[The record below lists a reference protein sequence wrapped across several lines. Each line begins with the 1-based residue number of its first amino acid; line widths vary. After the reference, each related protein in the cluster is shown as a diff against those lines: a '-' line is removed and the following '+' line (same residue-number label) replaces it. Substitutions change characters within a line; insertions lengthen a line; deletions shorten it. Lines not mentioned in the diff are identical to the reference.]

1 MTFRLSKIV
10 RRKER
15 TSLHPILDHRM
26 VFFVAIF
33 ASPDRVWECGAF
45 EIVGEAVEEVYFV
58 VVDVVWATFLLV
70 QDHSLFKKKDVNEK
84 GVLTKVRLRKSSDRR
99 YVNWQEVQIICLSS

>member
-70 QDHSLFKKKDVNEK
+70 QDHSLFKKKTLMKKEYLLK
-84 GVLTKVRLRKSSDRR
+84 
-99 YVNWQEVQIICLSS
+99 